1 MKAVPPG
8 TSPVCP
14 SSLFSPDSSPCIDE
28 DGTVYIG
35 SQSLGHS
42 YIHAFG
48 PVESNSPPNAP
59 TISGETNG
67 EAGVGYWYTFV
78 AVDPD
83 NNPVTFYID
92 WGDGSEGWKVEGAS
106 GGKYYYPHTWSKK
119 GNYTIKV
126 KAKDTLGEESDWAT
140 LEVTMPK
147 NKAFNFNFNLL
158 SWLFERFPNAFPILK
173 KVFSYIW
180 MI

>member
-1 MKAVPPG
+1 MKQCITNIKPGEKFDKSEFECKLIYHEYNTCILISAVIHESCATG

-35 SQSLGHS
+35 SQSEAGG

-48 PVESNSPPNAP
+48 PVESNSPPETS

-92 WGDGSEGWKVEGAS
+92 WGDGVKD
-106 GGKYYYPHTWSKK
+106 GK
-119 GNYTIKV
+119 
-126 KAKDTLGEESDWAT
+126 
-140 LEVTMPK
+140 
-147 NKAFNFNFNLL
+147 
-158 SWLFERFPNAFPILK
+158 
-173 KVFSYIW
+173 
-180 MI
+180 